1 MEEAL
6 KTKEWKTVGTFSTF
20 EEADILRKELLGKHT
35 SVKVKRGAPASMQG
49 VFRVKCWDPVPI
61 KKEVKKERKD
71 LKKGKNNKR
80 QLKNENRK
88 IRAGRNESQDFYRK

>member
-6 KTKEWKTVGTFSTF
+6 KTKDWKTAGTFSTY
-20 EEADILRKELLGKHT
+20 EEADRLRKELLGKHT
-35 SVKVKRGAPASMQG
+35 LVKVRMGARSSKRN
-49 VFRVKCWDPVPI
+49 VFRVKCWDPPSVE
-61 KKEVKKERKD
+61 KEVKKERKQ

-88 IRAGRNESQDFYRK
+88 IRAGRNES

>member
-6 KTKEWKTVGTFSTF
+6 KTKFWKTAGSFSTY
-20 EEADILRKELLGKHT
+20 EEADRLRKELLGKHT
-35 SVKVKRGAPASMQG
+35 LVKVKMGAPASKQN
-49 VFRVKCWDPVPI
+49 VFRVKCWDPPPI
-61 KKEVKKERKD
+61 KKEVKKERKQ

-88 IRAGRNESQDFYRK
+88 IRAGRDKSEDFYRK